1 MKRKLFLT
9 AVTVIMIT
17 SCAIGFA
24 ACGDD
29 THEEH
34 VLTHVA
40 ATEATC
46 TENGNSEYWSCSDCG
61 KYFSDAQATTEI
73 SRSDTVVPAKGHTY
87 GEWEIIKE
95 ATCTEDG
102 TEERECSVC
111 HATEQQAVP
120 SAGHAFSADWSYD
133 DTEHW
138 HACQN
143 CGEVRGTAAHTY
155 VGGVCSVCGA
165 HEPSVGLEYAL
176 NHDGTGY
183 SVQGMGSCTDTDI
196 VIPSA
201 YNGLPVT
208 SVGESAFYNCTAL
221 TSIVLPDG
229 VTSIGESAFYNCTAL
244 TSIIIPDSVT
254 TIEKSAFLY
263 CSSLASITIP
273 DSVTEIKDN
282 AFSGCRSLARVTLPD
297 SITSIGKYVF
307 YLCYDLKS
315 ITIPDSVIEI
325 EDYAFSAC
333 TGLESIAF
341 PSSVESIGKYSFSDC
356 TSLTTLS
363 IPENVTHID
372 EYAFNHCTAL
382 TNIVLHEK
390 MGNIMRGVFSDC
402 TSLTSITIPDRVIDI
417 STNAFEN
424 CSSLEGYS
432 SHRRY
437 LFRQLRVLRLHLAYK
452 HNHSGKR
459 ESDRKLCVFRLHL
472 AEQHRYRQRRDN
484 DRQCGVQRLHFT
496 CKRNV
501 PKHKR
506 LAGFRCKHRHGRN
519 EHCRCISFRLC
530 HGGNL
535 SFFDVLRLRLE
546 TRLKQAARR
555 PSCGTKKNSDA
566 KCGAAPYNGAAP
578 LCSKTHAG
586 IATPQKN
593 GTARAGRAGGLPFP
607 KIRAILCR

>member
-9 AVTVIMIT
+9 AVTVIMIA

-40 ATEATC
+40 AADAAC
-46 TENGNSEYWSCSDCG
+46 TEDGNTEYWVCSTCG
-61 KYFSDAQATTEI
+61 RYFSDAQATTEI

-95 ATCTEDG
+95 AACTEDG

-183 SVQGMGSCTDTDI
+183 SVQGMGTCADTDI

-201 YNGLPVT
+201 YNGLPVI

-282 AFSGCRSLARVTLPD
+282 AFSGCRSLASVPLPD
-297 SITSIGKYVF
+297 SITAIGKYVF
-307 YLCYDLKS
+307 YL
-315 ITIPDSVIEI
+315 
-325 EDYAFSAC
+325 
-333 TGLESIAF
+333 
-341 PSSVESIGKYSFSDC
+341 
-356 TSLTTLS
+356 
-363 IPENVTHID
+363 
-372 EYAFNHCTAL
+372 
-382 TNIVLHEK
+382 
-390 MGNIMRGVFSDC
+390 
-402 TSLTSITIPDRVIDI
+402 
-417 STNAFEN
+417 
-424 CSSLEGYS
+424 
-432 SHRRY
+432 
-437 LFRQLRVLRLHLAYK
+437 
-452 HNHSGKR
+452 
-459 ESDRKLCVFRLHL
+459 
-472 AEQHRYRQRRDN
+472 
-484 DRQCGVQRLHFT
+484 
-496 CKRNV
+496 
-501 PKHKR
+501 
-506 LAGFRCKHRHGRN
+506 
-519 EHCRCISFRLC
+519 
-530 HGGNL
+530 
-535 SFFDVLRLRLE
+535 
-546 TRLKQAARR
+546 
-555 PSCGTKKNSDA
+555 
-566 KCGAAPYNGAAP
+566 
-578 LCSKTHAG
+578 
-586 IATPQKN
+586 
-593 GTARAGRAGGLPFP
+593 
-607 KIRAILCR
+607 

>member
-9 AVTVIMIT
+9 AVTVIMIA

-221 TSIVLPDG
+221 TSI
-229 VTSIGESAFYNCTAL
+229 
-244 TSIIIPDSVT
+244 IIPDSVT

-273 DSVTEIKDN
+273 DSVTEIKDS
-282 AFSGCRSLARVTLPD
+282 AFSGCRSLASVTLPD

-372 EYAFNHCTAL
+372 EYAFDHCTAL

-402 TSLTSITIPDRVIDI
+402 TSLTSITIPDSVIDI

-424 CSSLEGYS
+424 CSSLEEIILGSGVTSLGSYAFS
-432 SHRRY
+432 GCTSLTSITIPENVKAIGSY
-437 LFRQLRVLRLHLAYK
+437 AFSDCTSLNSIDIGSGVTTIGNAAFSGCTSLASATFR
-452 HNHSGKR
+452 NTSGWQ
-459 ESDRKLCVFRLHL
+459 V
-472 AEQHRYRQRRDN
+472 
-484 DRQCGVQRLHFT
+484 
-496 CKRNV
+496 
-501 PKHKR
+501 
-506 LAGFRCKHRHGRN
+506 
-519 EHCRCISFRLC
+519 
-530 HGGNL
+530 
-535 SFFDVLRLRLE
+535 
-546 TRLKQAARR
+546 
-555 PSCGTKKNSDA
+555 SDA
-566 KCGAAPYNGAAP
+566 STGTGGTSIADADLSDSATAATYLSSTYCDCDWKRG
-578 LCSKTHAG
+578 
-586 IATPQKN
+586 
-593 GTARAGRAGGLPFP
+593 
-607 KIRAILCR
+607 